1 MSRPVKITKEDKK
14 NMMSEFMKKVDS
26 IKITDKEVVY
36 KKNLDKGEK
45 SEKATIL
52 LTPSA
57 YCKIVQLID
66 EFDTEVAW
74 HGIGKRIDKSTYSIE
89 DILVYPQYVTGV
101 TVDMEP
107 EEYTKWIIENAE
119 DERFDNIIMQ
129 GHSHVHFST
138 VPSGTDLSHQEE
150 ILSMLSGD
158 KFYIFT
164 IWNKNLENTTRIFDF
179 KTNTVYENND
189 IAYKLVDE
197 NLKSYFIDEAKK
209 LVRKKTPEVKTVK
222 SDSFWDVIKAEHSIY
237 TDSNETVRDR
247 TEKRR
252 RKK

>member
-14 NMMSEFMKKVDS
+14 NMMSEFKEKVNS

-52 LTPSA
+52 LTPTA

-74 HGIGKRIDKSTYSIE
+74 HGLGKRIDKSTYSIE
-89 DILVYPQYVTGV
+89 DILVYPQYVTGA
-101 TVDMEP
+101 TVDMDP
-107 EEYTKWIIENAE
+107 EEYTKWIIDNAE
-119 DERFDNIIMQ
+119 DKRFDNIIMQ
-129 GHSHVHFST
+129 GHSHVNFSP
-138 VPSGTDLSHQEE
+138 VPSGTDLRHQKE

-164 IWNKNLENTTRIFDF
+164 IWNKSLANTTRIFDL
-179 KTNTVYENND
+179 KTNIVFENND
-189 IAYKLVDE
+189 ITYKLVDE
-197 NLKSYFIDEAKK
+197 NLKSDFINEAKK
-209 LVRKKTPEVKTVK
+209 LVKKKTPEVKTVK
-222 SDSFWDVIKAEHSIY
+222 TDSFWDEIKSERSIY
-237 TDSNETVRDR
+237 TNSFETVRDR
-247 TEKRR
+247 AEKRR
-252 RKK
+252 RNK